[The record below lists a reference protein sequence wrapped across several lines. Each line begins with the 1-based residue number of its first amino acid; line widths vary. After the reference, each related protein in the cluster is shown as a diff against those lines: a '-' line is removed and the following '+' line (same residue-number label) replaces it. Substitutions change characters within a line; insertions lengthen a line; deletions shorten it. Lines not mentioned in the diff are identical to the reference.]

1 MNLNKKGALILMIA
15 VLSVPTGYFALQ
27 SWSAVAH
34 YEVNWSARVQ
44 TEEELIV
51 YVISIID
58 IWVIPFEILAIA
70 IIIHGRKTEGPP
82 PSHDRMFEIIYALQ
96 GFGFFAALFWGSM
109 MTFLI
114 PPPPP
119 PSGYYYVPLAPGI
132 LFLILGAIAFSISA
146 VSFLAA
152 YGFLRKRSWAKKVA
166 FSLSLPS
173 MLLWSCLVYGLVRT
187 WLVFPTMFYLSLIFL
202 VLALAVAN
210 AIVVGV
216 LVWRYMTTRQAR

>member
-1 MNLNKKGALILMIA
+1 MNVNTKVALIFVIA
-15 VLSVPTGYFALQ
+15 ALAVPTGYFALQ
-27 SWSAVAH
+27 FWNAVAH
-34 YEVNWSARVQ
+34 YEINWSVRVQ
-44 TEEELIV
+44 TESELTA

-58 IWVIPFEILAIA
+58 IWVITFEILAIA
-70 IIIHGRKTEGPP
+70 IIIQGRKAEGAPL
-82 PSHDRMFEIIYALQ
+82 SHDRMFEIIYALQ
-96 GFGFFAALFWGSM
+96 GFGFFAALFWGLM

-119 PSGYYYVPLAPGI
+119 SGFRYVPLAPG
-132 LFLILGAIAFSISA
+132 LLYLILGAIAFSISA

-173 MLLWSCLVYGLVRT
+173 MLLWSCLVYGFMRT

-210 AIVVGV
+210 AIVVFV
-216 LVWRYMTTRQAR
+216 LVWRYMIARKAR